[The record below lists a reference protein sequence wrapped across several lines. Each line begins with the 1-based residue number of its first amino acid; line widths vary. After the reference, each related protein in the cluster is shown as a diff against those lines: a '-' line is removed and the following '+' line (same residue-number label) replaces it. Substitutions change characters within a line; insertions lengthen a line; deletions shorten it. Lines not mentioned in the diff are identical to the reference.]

1 MAHSTLRKIGLTR
14 NDPRALTGER
24 KAQLMSPDGH
34 LPRYSSL
41 GCYPL
46 IYLDGEAEVLCATC
60 ASRPEE
66 AAVAFDIYF
75 EGPVLNCAACNG
87 EIPSAYG
94 DPDSEEI
101 SE

>member
-1 MAHSTLRKIGLTR
+1 MAKSSLRYLGLTR

-46 IYLDGEAEVLCATC
+46 IYLDGEGEVLCARC
-60 ASRPEE
+60 
-66 AAVAFDIYF
+66 AAVPAEAVIAYDVYF
-75 EGPVLNCAACNG
+75 EGPAIPCAACSF
-87 EIPSAYG
+87 EIESAYG
-94 DPDSEEI
+94 DPDAEEI
-101 SE
+101 SA